1 MGSDQTC
8 NDQSGITR
16 SNLMKNTFAT
26 EIILPNEQER
36 LAALRRY
43 RILGTYAEKS
53 FKNIAKLVAEIFKSS
68 IAMISLVDGEDVYFG
83 SNVGM
88 HTVVGPRGE
97 SFCSLT
103 VLKPEVNVIED
114 AMQDPIVANNPLVCG
129 DFGLRFYA
137 GAPLI
142 THDGFL
148 IGTVCLVDTQPRKFN
163 EHDRAILEGMAG
175 VVMEQIELRLQ
186 NLLDGEQQKLAN
198 SQLAEINAKLFASEQ
213 RFQTILDTMA
223 EGVGVIDL
231 EGHIIYANEMAQRIL
246 GLTHSEIR
254 ERTYDDPKWQNLRLD
269 GSPLPDAEHPMAI
282 MMRSRIPVIDYEIGV
297 QPPDKELFY
306 ISINAAPLLDPQSGQ
321 LIGGIG
327 TFMDVTNRR
336 RVLQQKDEFI
346 NVASHELRTP
356 VTSLKAAMQ
365 IMGRMKDN
373 PNPVVLSKMI
383 EQSNRSLLR
392 LTSLITDLL
401 DSSRISQGKLNLVKS
416 RFSLSKLISN
426 CCNLIR
432 DSSKH
437 EITVEGDSN
446 IEIEADEQQIEQ
458 VLINLVSN
466 AVKYAPDARVITI
479 RIEPCVGEIKIGV
492 EDHGPGIPADQ
503 LEHLFEQYYRVDYS
517 GIQFSGLGLG
527 LYISS
532 EIVKKHSGKI
542 GVTSILGKGTN
553 FWFTLPKD

>member
-88 HTVVGPRGE
+88 DTVVGPRGE

-103 VLKPEVNVIED
+103 VLQPEVNVIED

-479 RIEPCVGEIKIGV
+479 RIERCVGEIKIGV